1 MANATVRQ
9 MMSDRR
15 CFGRRSIFRADI
27 GHFDIAAV
35 KAFGWL

>member
-15 CFGRRSIFRADI
+15 CFGSAVDLRADI